1 MSAGA
6 EHTERADAHA
16 DRAVD
21 AAPAPRPAARRRSG
35 SSPLRRITAIARKEA
50 LHIQRDPRSL
60 YLALGM
66 PIVLLLL
73 FGYGVSFDM
82 DHLPVVLV
90 DEDATPESREVAER
104 IFAAGDLHLVGTA
117 DSGEEA
123 HTIFARR
130 EAHAVLVL
138 PHGLSESLGRG
149 EPIEAQLL
157 VDGVEANSAAQL
169 QGKAESALR
178 AAGLGLSMES
188 MGPNAISMPSEVRLS
203 TWFNPE
209 ERSQLYLV
217 PGLAAYILA
226 IVAVLLT
233 ALTVSREWERSSIQQ
248 LFVTPVRTHEIMLGK
263 LVPYF
268 LLGVTAEMTV
278 FVVGAWVFDVPMRGD
293 PLALAAASMLFL
305 LGMLGQGM
313 LISIV
318 AKNQMVATQLA
329 TMSSMLPSMLLSG
342 FVFPIEN
349 MPLPLQVI
357 SNVVPARY
365 FIHAL
370 RGVLLRGNG
379 FDEIGFD
386 LLMLAAFALFMFVVG
401 TRRFKRELA

>member
-1 MSAGA
+1 MTAPTETSAP
-6 EHTERADAHA
+6 TSS
-16 DRAVD
+16 
-21 AAPAPRPAARRRSG
+21 PRAARKHARSG
-35 SSPLRRITAIARKEA
+35 ALRRIVAIARKEA
-50 LHIQRDPRSL
+50 LHVQRDPRSL

-90 DEDATPESREVAER
+90 DEDRTPESREIADRV
-104 IFAAGDLHLVGTA
+104 FASGDLHMVGRA
-117 DSGEEA
+117 SSGDEA
-123 HTIFARR
+123 HGIFARR
-130 EAHAVLVL
+130 EAHAVLIL
-138 PHGLSESLGRG
+138 PRGTSESIGRG
-149 EPIEAQLL
+149 EAVEAQLL
-157 VDGVEANSAAQL
+157 IDGVEANSAAQL

-178 AAGLGLSMES
+178 SASLAMSVEA
-188 MGPNAISMPSEVRLS
+188 MGPRAVAIPTEVRLS

-248 LFVTPVRTHEIMLGK
+248 LFVTPVRTYEIMLGK

-268 LLGVTAEMTV
+268 LLGVVAEMTV

-293 PLALAAASMLFL
+293 PLALASASLLFL

-318 AKNQMVATQLA
+318 ARNQMVATQVA
-329 TMSSMLPSMLLSG
+329 TMTSMLPSMLLSG

-379 FDEIGFD
+379 FPEIGFD
-386 LLMLAAFALFMFVVG
+386 LLMLTAFACLMLFAG
-401 TRRFKRELA
+401 TKRFKRELA

>member
-1 MSAGA
+1 VLILPRGLG
-6 EHTERADAHA
+6 E
-16 DRAVD
+16 AV
-21 AAPAPRPAARRRSG
+21 A
-35 SSPLRRITAIARKEA
+35 
-50 LHIQRDPRSL
+50 
-60 YLALGM
+60 
-66 PIVLLLL
+66 
-73 FGYGVSFDM
+73 
-82 DHLPVVLV
+82 
-90 DEDATPESREVAER
+90 
-104 IFAAGDLHLVGTA
+104 
-117 DSGEEA
+117 
-123 HTIFARR
+123 
-130 EAHAVLVL
+130 
-138 PHGLSESLGRG
+138 RG
-149 EPIEAQLL
+149 EPVEAQLL

-169 QGKAESALR
+169 QGKVEASLR
-178 AAGLGLSMES
+178 AATLAFTSGAFTSGTI
-188 MGPNAISMPSEVRLS
+188 AMPTEVRLS

-248 LFVTPVRTHEIMLGK
+248 LFVTPVRTHEIMIGK

-268 LLGVTAEMTV
+268 LLGIVAEMTV

-293 PLALAAASMLFL
+293 PLALAAASLLFL

-318 AKNQMVATQLA
+318 ARSQMVATQVGTL
-329 TMSSMLPSMLLSG
+329 TSMLPSMLLSG

-349 MPLPLQVI
+349 MPLPLQVV

-379 FDEIGFD
+379 FAEIGFD
-386 LLMLAAFALFMFVVG
+386 LLMLAAFATMMLVLG
-401 TRRFKRELA
+401 TARFKRELA

>member
-1 MSAGA
+1 M
-6 EHTERADAHA
+6 T
-16 DRAVD
+16 
-21 AAPAPRPAARRRSG
+21 APAELDPGSLGPESPEALLARRARSRT
-35 SSPLRRITAIARKEA
+35 SALRRVVAMARKEA
-50 LHIQRDPRSL
+50 LHVQRDPRSL

-82 DHLPVVLV
+82 EHLPVILV
-90 DEDATPESREVAER
+90 DEEQTAESRHLAR
-104 IFAAGDLHLVGTA
+104 HLFASDDLHLVGTA
-117 DSGEEA
+117 GSADEA
-123 HTIFARR
+123 HRLFAARS
-130 EAHAVLVL
+130 ANAVLVL
-138 PHGLSESLGRG
+138 PRGLTAALARG
-149 EPIEAQLL
+149 EPVEVQLL
-157 VDGVEANSAAQL
+157 LDGVEANSAAQL
-169 QGKAESALR
+169 QGKAEGAVR
-178 AAGLGLSMES
+178 AAALAFSS
-188 MGPNAISMPSEVRLS
+188 GPLAMPAEVRLS

-226 IVAVLLT
+226 IVSVLLT

-248 LFVTPVRTHEIMLGK
+248 LFVTPVRTHEIIAGK
-263 LVPYF
+263 LVPYL
-268 LLGVTAEMTV
+268 LLGIVAVMTV

-293 PLALAAASMLFL
+293 PFALTAASLLFL

-313 LISIV
+313 LISVV
-318 AKNQMVATQLA
+318 ARNQMVATQVA
-329 TMSSMLPSMLLSG
+329 TMTSMLPSMLLSG

-357 SNVVPARY
+357 SNIVPARY

-379 FDEIGFD
+379 FPEIGFD
-386 LLMLAAFALFMFVVG
+386 LLMLAAFATVMLVVS
-401 TRRFKRELA
+401 TLRFKRELA

>member
-1 MSAGA
+1 M
-6 EHTERADAHA
+6 
-16 DRAVD
+16 D
-21 AAPAPRPAARRRSG
+21 AAGVTGAPATRGTRRKARA
-35 SSPLRRITAIARKEA
+35 SSLRRISAIARKEV
-50 LHIQRDPRSL
+50 LHVLRDPRSL

-82 DHLPVVLV
+82 ERLPVVLV
-90 DEDATPESREVAER
+90 DEDDTPESREVADR
-104 IFAAGDLHLVGTA
+104 VFASGELHLVGTA
-117 DSGEEA
+117 ASGELA
-123 HTIFARR
+123 HGIFARR
-130 EAHAVLVL
+130 EALAVLVL
-138 PHGLSESLGRG
+138 PRGLAESAGRG
-149 EPIEAQLL
+149 EPVVAQLL

-169 QGKAESALR
+169 QGKAEAALR
-178 AAGLGLSMES
+178 AASLALTTRSLG
-188 MGPNAISMPSEVRLS
+188 PRAVSMPSDVRLS

-248 LFVTPVRTHEIMLGK
+248 LFVTPVRTYEIVLGK

-268 LLGVTAEMTV
+268 VLGLVAELTV
-278 FVVGAWVFDVPMRGD
+278 FVAGAWVFDVPMRGN
-293 PLALAAASMLFL
+293 PLALACASMLFL
-305 LGMLGQGM
+305 VGMLGQGM
-313 LISIV
+313 LISIL
-318 AKNQMVATQLA
+318 AKNQMVATQVA
-329 TMSSMLPSMLLSG
+329 TMTSMLPSMLLSG

-349 MPLPLQVI
+349 MPLPLQVV

-379 FDEIGFD
+379 FEEISGD
-386 LLMLAAFALFMFVVG
+386 LAMLAAFAAVTLVIG
-401 TRRFKRELA
+401 TKRFKRELA

>member
-1 MSAGA
+1 MSTEAGA
-6 EHTERADAHA
+6 TPS
-16 DRAVD
+16 
-21 AAPAPRPAARRRSG
+21 PASTPRPRGTARR
-35 SSPLRRITAIARKEA
+35 SSALRRVVAIARKEA
-50 LHIQRDPRSL
+50 LHVQRDPRSM

-82 DHLPVVLV
+82 EHLPVVLV
-90 DEDATPESREVAER
+90 DEDRTAPSRALGEQV
-104 IFAAGDLHLVGTA
+104 FASGELRLAGTA
-117 DSGEEA
+117 SSGDEA
-123 HTIFARR
+123 QRIFARR
-130 EAHAVLVL
+130 EAHAVLIL
-138 PHGLSESLGRG
+138 PQGLGEAVARG
-149 EPIEAQLL
+149 EPVEVQLL

-169 QGKAESALR
+169 QGKVEASLR
-178 AAGLGLSMES
+178 AAALALGGSSAMRI
-188 MGPNAISMPSEVRLS
+188 AMPADVRLS

-248 LFVTPVRTHEIMLGK
+248 LFVTPVRTHEIMIGK

-268 LLGVTAEMTV
+268 LLGIVAEMTV
-278 FVVGAWVFDVPMRGD
+278 FVVGAWVFDVPLRGD
-293 PLALAAASMLFL
+293 PLALASASMLFL

-318 AKNQMVATQLA
+318 ARNQMVATQVA
-329 TMSSMLPSMLLSG
+329 TLTSMLPSMLLSG

-379 FDEIGFD
+379 FEEVGFD
-386 LLMLAAFALFMFVVG
+386 LLMLAAFATVMLVLG
-401 TRRFKRELA
+401 TARFKRELA

>member
-1 MSAGA
+1 MSTEAGA
-6 EHTERADAHA
+6 TPS
-16 DRAVD
+16 
-21 AAPAPRPAARRRSG
+21 PASTPRPRGTARR
-35 SSPLRRITAIARKEA
+35 SSALRRVVAIARKEA
-50 LHIQRDPRSL
+50 LHVQRDPRSM

-82 DHLPVVLV
+82 EHLPVVLV
-90 DEDATPESREVAER
+90 DEDRTAPSRALAEQV
-104 IFAAGDLHLVGTA
+104 FASGELRLAGTA
-117 DSGEEA
+117 SSGDEA
-123 HTIFARR
+123 QRIFARR
-130 EAHAVLVL
+130 EAHAVLIL
-138 PHGLSESLGRG
+138 PQGLGEAVARG
-149 EPIEAQLL
+149 EPVEVQLL

-169 QGKAESALR
+169 QGKVEASLR
-178 AAGLGLSMES
+178 AAALALGGSSAMRI
-188 MGPNAISMPSEVRLS
+188 AMPADVRLS

-248 LFVTPVRTHEIMLGK
+248 LFVTPVRTHEIMIGK

-268 LLGVTAEMTV
+268 LLGIVAEMTV
-278 FVVGAWVFDVPMRGD
+278 FVVGAWVFDVPLRGD
-293 PLALAAASMLFL
+293 PLALASASMLFL

-318 AKNQMVATQLA
+318 ARNQMVATQVA
-329 TMSSMLPSMLLSG
+329 TLTSMLPSMLLSG

-379 FDEIGFD
+379 FEEVGFD
-386 LLMLAAFALFMFVVG
+386 LLMLAAFATVMLVLG
-401 TRRFKRELA
+401 TARFKRELA

>member
-1 MSAGA
+1 VTDSTLETTG
-6 EHTERADAHA
+6 TSSP
-16 DRAVD
+16 VK
-21 AAPAPRPAARRRSG
+21 AASEPPARPATRRKHAR
-35 SSPLRRITAIARKEA
+35 SSALRRIVAIARKEA
-50 LHIQRDPRSL
+50 LHVQRDPRSL

-90 DEDATPESREVAER
+90 DEDGTPESREIAER
-104 IFAAGDLHLVGTA
+104 VFASGDLQLVGTA
-117 DSGEEA
+117 TSGEEA
-123 HTIFARR
+123 HGIFARR

-138 PHGLSESLGRG
+138 PRGLSESLGRG
-149 EPIEAQLL
+149 EPVEAQLL

-178 AAGLGLSMES
+178 AASFAMTRES
-188 MGPNAISMPSEVRLS
+188 AGASVISMPTEVRLS

-268 LLGVTAEMTV
+268 LLGVVAELMV

-293 PLALAAASMLFL
+293 PLALASASMLFL
-305 LGMLGQGM
+305 VGMLGQGM

-318 AKNQMVATQLA
+318 ARNQMVATQVA
-329 TMSSMLPSMLLSG
+329 TMTSMLPSMLLSG

-349 MPLPLQVI
+349 MPLPLQII

-379 FDEIGFD
+379 FPEIGFD
-386 LLMLAAFALFMFVVG
+386 LLMLAAFALVMLFVG

>member
-1 MSAGA
+1 V
-6 EHTERADAHA
+6 TEAVQHA
-16 DRAVD
+16 PI
-21 AAPAPRPAARRRSG
+21 APTREASRTRRS
-35 SSPLRRITAIARKEA
+35 SSFRRIRAIARKET
-50 LHIQRDPRSL
+50 LHVQRDPRSL

-82 DHLPVVLV
+82 DQLPVVLV
-90 DEDATPESREVAER
+90 DEDGTPESRAVSDAV
-104 IFAAGDLHLVGTA
+104 FASGDLRLVGTA
-117 DSGEEA
+117 RSGDAA
-123 HTIFARR
+123 HDVFAGR

-138 PHGLSESLGRG
+138 PRGLSESIARG
-149 EPIEAQLL
+149 EPVEVQLL

-169 QGKAESALR
+169 QGKAEAAIR
-178 AAGLGLSMES
+178 AASLSLGASPAMASML
-188 MGPNAISMPSEVRLS
+188 PNETRLS

-226 IVAVLLT
+226 IVSVLLT

-248 LFVTPVRTHEIMLGK
+248 LFVTPVRTWEIVVGK

-268 LLGVTAEMTV
+268 ALGVIAELTV

-293 PLALAAASMLFL
+293 PITLALASLLFL

-313 LISIV
+313 VISV
-318 AKNQMVATQLA
+318 LAKNQMVATQVA

-365 FIHAL
+365 FIHTL

-379 FDEIGFD
+379 LDEVWFD
-386 LLMLAAFALFMFVVG
+386 LVMLAAFALVMFVIA

>member
-1 MSAGA
+1 VSTPEPTREGVEALL
-6 EHTERADAHA
+6 
-16 DRAVD
+16 
-21 AAPAPRPAARRRSG
+21 ARRKQGRTSAI
-35 SSPLRRITAIARKEA
+35 RRIIAMARKEM

-82 DHLPVVLV
+82 EHLPVVLV
-90 DEDATPESREVAER
+90 DEERTAESRALGER
-104 IFAAGDLHLVGTA
+104 LFASGDLHLVGTA
-117 DSGEEA
+117 ASADEA
-123 HTIFARR
+123 HAIFAARR
-130 EAHAVLVL
+130 AHAVLVL
-138 PHGLSESLGRG
+138 PRGLGTTLAHG
-149 EPIEAQLL
+149 EPAEVQILL
-157 VDGVEANSAAQL
+157 DGVEANSAAQL
-169 QGKAESALR
+169 QGKAEAAVR
-178 AAGLGLSMES
+178 AAALALS
-188 MGPNAISMPSEVRLS
+188 GPVSMPSEVRLS

-226 IVAVLLT
+226 IVSVLLT

-248 LFVTPVRTHEIMLGK
+248 LFVTPVRTHEIIVGK
-263 LVPYF
+263 LVPYL
-268 LLGVTAEMTV
+268 LLGIIAVMTV
-278 FVVGAWVFDVPMRGD
+278 FVVGAWVFDVPVRGD
-293 PLALAAASMLFL
+293 PVALAAASLLFL

-313 LISIV
+313 LISVV
-318 AKNQMVATQLA
+318 ARNQMIATQVATM
-329 TMSSMLPSMLLSG
+329 TSMLPSMLLSG

-349 MPLPLQVI
+349 MPLPLQVL

-379 FDEIGFD
+379 LPEIGFD
-386 LLMLAAFALFMFVVG
+386 LLMLSAFAALMLFAS
-401 TRRFKRELA
+401 TARFRRELA

>member
-1 MSAGA
+1 VTTSSDPGA
-6 EHTERADAHA
+6 
-16 DRAVD
+16 
-21 AAPAPRPAARRRSG
+21 RPTRRRS
-35 SSPLRRITAIARKEA
+35 SALRRIVAIARKEA
-50 LHIQRDPRSL
+50 LHVQRDPRSM

-82 DHLPVVLV
+82 EHLPVVLV
-90 DEDATPESREVAER
+90 DEDGTVESREIGER
-104 IFAAGDLHLVGTA
+104 IFASGELRLAGTA
-117 DSGEEA
+117 RSGDEA
-123 HTIFARR
+123 QRIFARR
-130 EAHAVLVL
+130 EAHAVLTL
-138 PHGLSESLGRG
+138 PRGLGEAMARG
-149 EPIEAQLL
+149 EPVEAQLL

-169 QGKAESALR
+169 QGKVEASLR
-178 AAGLGLSMES
+178 AATLSFTS
-188 MGPNAISMPSEVRLS
+188 GTIAMPTEVRLS

-248 LFVTPVRTHEIMLGK
+248 LFVTPVRTHEIMIGK

-268 LLGVTAEMTV
+268 LLGIVAEMTV

-293 PLALAAASMLFL
+293 PLALGAASLLFL

-318 AKNQMVATQLA
+318 ARNQMVATQVA
-329 TMSSMLPSMLLSG
+329 TLTSMLPSMLLSG

-379 FDEIGFD
+379 FPEIGFD
-386 LLMLAAFALFMFVVG
+386 LLMLAAFAGMMLVLG
-401 TRRFKRELA
+401 TARFKRELA